1 MTLMF
6 FTSHK
11 CSQLCGISL
20 LNHGSMVSKG
30 VFNIRVKGWYMILT
44 YLFLGLGLFFT
55 ISDQFLEDA
64 HRLRIFTSMDGHE
77 S

>member
-1 MTLMF
+1 
-6 FTSHK
+6 
-11 CSQLCGISL
+11 
-20 LNHGSMVSKG
+20 MVSKG